1 MLQQALPVSLRLAAH
16 AAEAALGG
24 GVSLGVVQQRAPV
37 AELHPANFTAAGS
50 PTSSTA
56 FTNSRSTMR
65 RRSNGLLTGSARL
78 GFVFHYLHHL
88 SLLLLRQL
96 MLEWFNILL
105 CCLRSDPHLLLLLL
119 LLLLDGRRLRL
130 LEVLSV
136 CRGRERVFF
145 NFWRIFETLKRFLSL
160 KKTNRTTNCR
170 KQIDEQLISE

>member
-65 RRSNGLLTGSARL
+65 RSNGLLTGSARL

-88 SLLLLRQL
+88 SLLLRQL

-136 CRGRERVFF
+136 CRGRERGFF
-145 NFWRIFETLKRFLSL
+145 LFLE
-160 KKTNRTTNCR
+160 N
-170 KQIDEQLISE
+170 I